1 MDNLKEIRE
10 KLELTQTN
18 VAIKVG
24 VSLTTYRMWEIGVA
38 KPKPIHEEK
47 LKEVLKIKQGEE

>member
-1 MDNLKEIRE
+1 MDDLKSARLE
-10 KLELTQTN
+10 KGLTQTD

-24 VSLTTYRMWEIGVA
+24 VSLTTYRLWEVGVA